1 MSFLDSV
8 KQRLSSLLSMWL
20 LIMLV
25 AICSVV
31 IQDGHINRD
40 GLLYLKQAYLIGE
53 GSWKEGLAL
62 YPWPFFSILIAIVHK
77 ITGLHL
83 QVVAHAVDLAL
94 FGIAAWF
101 YLKTLNF
108 IYKQKHIVFY
118 GGIILL
124 SFIPIMDDYVGMV
137 LRDHG
142 LWAGCMMGT
151 YFYFVYLKDNTFK
164 NNLLWQLSF
173 AFAGLFRPEAFA
185 FLLLIP
191 FFNIYCSYNKI
202 KIWKNKAIVTVNFL
216 KENTIFVFYAL
227 FNILNKFFIS
237 SAEITSSSSGR
248 LDEFAPRVVSL
259 FNQFFSSLPISSSDE
274 YLTDL
279 LLNYPIVITFGML
292 FSILIYKWISSLG
305 LIHGGLLLLAVVRYK
320 EIQKNSFLPYLIFFL
335 IISFVLVGVNLFNV
349 FVLSNRYWVFHWWW
363 ILILIAP
370 GLCYVFEQTKIKFI
384 FKILLTNTLIF
395 MIFVSLH
402 DRSED
407 VEMDVAK
414 YLIMNSMHNIN
425 FKNNERIRY
434 YFDRDIRRLVA
445 KQHLKKSEYTI
456 TNYPKNGKIKS
467 GTIIKNFPENKPKFS
482 LIHNDR

>member
-1 MSFLDSV
+1 
-8 KQRLSSLLSMWL
+8 MWL

-25 AICSVV
+25 AMWSVV

-53 GSWKEGLAL
+53 GNWKEGLAL
-62 YPWPFFSILIAIVHK
+62 YPWPFFSILIAVFHK
-77 ITGLHL
+77 LTNFHL
-83 QVVAHAVDLAL
+83 QVVAHGVDLAL
-94 FGIAAWF
+94 FGVAAWF
-101 YLKTLNF
+101 YLKTLKL
-108 IYKQKHIVFY
+108 IYKQKHIIFY
-118 GGIILL
+118 GGITLL

-151 YFYFVYLKDNTFK
+151 YFYFVYLKEKTFK
-164 NNLLWQLSF
+164 NNLLWQF
-173 AFAGLFRPEAFA
+173 AFTFAALFRPEAFA

-191 FFNIYCSYNKI
+191 FFNIYCHHQKI
-202 KIWKNKAIVTVNFL
+202 KIWDNKVSVAINFL
-216 KENTIFVFYAL
+216 KENTVLIFYA
-227 FNILNKFFIS
+227 FYNILNKFFIS
-237 SAEITSSSSGR
+237 SSEITSSSSGR
-248 LDEFAPRVVSL
+248 LDEFIPRVESL
-259 FNQFFSSLPISSSDE
+259 FNQFFSSLPISSSDA
-274 YLTDL
+274 YLVDL

-305 LIHGGLLLLAVVRYK
+305 LIHGGLLVLTVFRYK
-320 EIQKNSFLPYLIFFL
+320 NIQKNYYLPHLLFFL
-335 IISFVLVGVNLFNV
+335 IISFILVGINLFNV

-370 GLCYVFEQTKIKFI
+370 GLCYLLEHTKRIFI
-384 FKILLTNTLIF
+384 FKILLTLIF
-395 MIFVSLH
+395 IFMVFVSLY
-402 DRSED
+402 DQSED
-407 VEMDVAK
+407 LEMNVAQ
-414 YLIMNSMHNIN
+414 YLIDNKIHDVD

-434 YFDRDIRRLVA
+434 YVDRDIAQLVA

-467 GTIIKNFPENKPKFS
+467 GTIIKNFPENKPKFI